1 MNFKK
6 KNGVSGT
13 KINTVFS
20 NFSAI
25 KVKLYDFKIC
35 WLCFSTLYKH
45 FNFKCLY
52 LKRTGFP
59 SGSVVKNPPAKAG
72 DNPRSEICPG
82 EGNGNPLPYSCLG
95 NPMDRGAWLA
105 IVLGDYKRISHDL
118 ATKQQQQF
126 LKHSILRTV
135 PSRLFKRAIH

>member
-35 WLCFSTLYKH
+35 
-45 FNFKCLY
+45 
-52 LKRTGFP
+52 
-59 SGSVVKNPPAKAG
+59 
-72 DNPRSEICPG
+72 
-82 EGNGNPLPYSCLG
+82 
-95 NPMDRGAWLA
+95 
-105 IVLGDYKRISHDL
+105 
-118 ATKQQQQF
+118 
-126 LKHSILRTV
+126 
-135 PSRLFKRAIH
+135 